1 MLRHRTLGAGSA
13 RRWYWRQALGS
24 VTDAIGRLRPDRES
38 VLQDAKGARMTS
50 LLQDVR
56 FGWRMVR
63 RRPLVTAVSMISLVV
78 GMSAATVVF
87 GLLNAVLFRPLPV
100 TDPDRLA
107 LVLEQRESGMNH
119 NFSYADFT
127 EFRAA
132 QKSFV
137 DLVAYNAPT
146 RRSDSRGGAEIV
158 AGELVSGSYFPTLGI
173 RMLEGRGLSP
183 ADDEPRRIAGRRRE
197 RVAVAPAAGSAEPP
211 AGRRCSIGRR
221 SRSLASSRRRSS
233 AWKWARDVKFW
244 APLRSKKILDPS
256 DGPDFLSRPTASWL
270 TLIGRLRPESTFAE
284 GGDELDRIEAG
295 LPRTPNARAQP
306 EICGAIRPAG
316 RLVPATDD
324 GVAVDDAAG
333 RGGTGAPGGLRECGW
348 AAARARDG
356 TGARTGAANRSRRE
370 PRTR

>member
-1 MLRHRTLGAGSA
+1 MNGRPETPRVAEWLVGLVTRARDRQVVLGDLTEEFVLRHRTLGAGSA

-63 RRPLVTAVSMISLVV
+63 RRPLVTAVAMISLVV

-137 DLVAYNAPT
+137 DLVAY
-146 RRSDSRGGAEIV
+146 SRADATIGQSQGAEIV

-183 ADDEPRRIAGRRRE
+183 ADDDPGGSQVVVVSESLWLRPQGAGITGRTVVLNRQTFE
-197 RVAVAPAAGSAEPP
+197 IVGVAAAPFRGMEV
-211 AGRRCSIGRR
+211 G
-221 SRSLASSRRRSS
+221 
-233 AWKWARDVKFW
+233 RDVRFW
-244 APLRSKKILDPS
+244 APLRSQED
-256 DGPDFLSRPTASWL
+256 
-270 TLIGRLRPESTFAE
+270 PES
-284 GGDELDRIEAG
+284 
-295 LPRTPNARAQP
+295 
-306 EICGAIRPAG
+306 
-316 RLVPATDD
+316 V
-324 GVAVDDAAG
+324 
-333 RGGTGAPGGLRECGW
+333 GW
-348 AAARARDG
+348 
-356 TGARTGAANRSRRE
+356 
-370 PRTR
+370 P